1 VLRFSWEESLKDATT
16 KLKQG
21 SCKSISKEKK
31 IMLREVNPVAA
42 RRSRRSLRKPETAL
56 PATCLLCRVLWPIVV
71 QHRHL
76 LFDCSSEAKA
86 TVPTKMKFR

>member
-1 VLRFSWEESLKDATT
+1 
-16 KLKQG
+16 
-21 SCKSISKEKK
+21 
-31 IMLREVNPVAA
+31 MLREVNPVAA
-42 RRSRRSLRKPETAL
+42 RRSRRSLRKHETAV

-76 LFDCSSEAKA
+76 LFDYSSEAKT